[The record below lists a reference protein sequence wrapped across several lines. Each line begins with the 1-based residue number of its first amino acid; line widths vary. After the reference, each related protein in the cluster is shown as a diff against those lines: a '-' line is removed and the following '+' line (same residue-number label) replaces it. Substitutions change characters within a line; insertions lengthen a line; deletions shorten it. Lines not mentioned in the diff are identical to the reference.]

1 MSAPGTE
8 QATSQWLPLGRI
20 VGVFGVKGWL
30 KVESYTDP
38 REAILSYPAWRL
50 DKPESADYRIVAGR
64 KHGRQVVVSLE
75 NVVSL
80 ESIEDRDRAR
90 LLVGATISVQRAALP
105 QLKPREYYRADL
117 IGLRVVNEQGLELGR
132 VERFVE
138 TPAHALMVVRGAEEH
153 WLPVTP
159 QHLRRVDLASGE
171 IRVDWSPVED

>member
-1 MSAPGTE
+1 MSAPGHE
-8 QATSQWLPLGRI
+8 QATSQWMPLGRI

-64 KHGRQVVVSLE
+64 KHGRQVVASLE
-75 NVVSL
+75 L
-80 ESIEDRDRAR
+80 IEDRDRAR
-90 LLVGATISVQRAALP
+90 QLVGATISVQRSALP

-138 TPAHALMVVRGAEEH
+138 TKAHALMVVRGAEEH

-171 IRVDWSPVED
+171 IRVDWSPAED